1 MSNCT
6 LHISTYH
13 HCDAWYI
20 GLKKNGENWTWV
32 NGKLLNMSKLARKP
46 KLSRVVAYI
55 SKRYINGRQFIC
67 DVHDCK
73 NMAYICEIPK
83 GKRNQPFIFNIES
96 NKRLIDRNANVTYEF
111 TFGTLT
117 TAIIASGTHGP
128 SDNQDKIFTWA
139 NISRSSRLRLFL
151 FFSNVCLLVFCLFFK
166 GGANL

>member
-6 LHISTYH
+6 LHYSTYH

-46 KLSRVVAYI
+46 KLSGDVAYI
-55 SKRYINGRQFIC
+55 SKHCINGRQYIC

-83 GKRNQPFIFNIES
+83 GKRN
-96 NKRLIDRNANVTYEF
+96 
-111 TFGTLT
+111 
-117 TAIIASGTHGP
+117 
-128 SDNQDKIFTWA
+128 
-139 NISRSSRLRLFL
+139 
-151 FFSNVCLLVFCLFFK
+151 
-166 GGANL
+166 